1 MRRINLEVH
10 FAASSI
16 VFVMFNLVR
25 SVTLY
30 ASKTLKSAHKCCI
43 SLFPA
48 VFTLEDSWVYVCS
61 SYSCNIVS
69 DIKTS
74 VNKTLGFCATLS
86 ILYIYPD
93 NSYVQF
99 QRHFDDLWFKHKKD
113 IIKDMICVNL
123 MMDSTILELIG
134 ILAFFKTYEIPIILR

>member
-16 VFVMFNLVR
+16 VSVMFNLVK
-25 SVTLY
+25 SVILY
-30 ASKTLKSAHKCCI
+30 VPKALKSAHKYCM
-43 SLFPA
+43 SLFLA

-74 VNKTLGFCATLS
+74 VDKTLGFCATLG
-86 ILYIYPD
+86 ILYIYLD
-93 NSYVQF
+93 DSYIKF
-99 QRHFDDLWFKHKKD
+99 QRQFDDSWFKHKKD
-113 IIKDMICVNL
+113 IIKDICKLNDRL
-123 MMDSTILELIG
+123 NNTRIDRHISIFQDI
-134 ILAFFKTYEIPIILR
+134 